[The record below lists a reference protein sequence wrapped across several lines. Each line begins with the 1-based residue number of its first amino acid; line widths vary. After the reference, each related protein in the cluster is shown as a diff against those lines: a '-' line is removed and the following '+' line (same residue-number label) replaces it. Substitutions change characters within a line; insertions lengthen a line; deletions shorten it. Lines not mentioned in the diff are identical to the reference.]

1 VVWVCCQRLPA
12 LLALA
17 ALAMLAACAQPARR
31 TEAMVSPAS
40 AVAAKAT
47 SWSGRLALR
56 VQDAPQQSFS
66 AGFELTGAPAQGAL
80 KLLSPFGS
88 TLALIEWDGT
98 GATLRTDKEE
108 RRFSSLD
115 QLAEAATG
123 SPLPVRALFDWL
135 TGSNT
140 PLPGWQADL
149 SGLSEGRLLAERIS
163 PAPNVHLRLVLEPPG
178 NPDAD
183 PKRSP

>member
-1 VVWVCCQRLPA
+1 M

-17 ALAMLAACAQPARR
+17 LALAMLYGCAQQPRRADAPA
-31 TEAMVSPAS
+31 PATPG
-40 AVAAKAT
+40 AAAAITPKAT
-47 SWSGRLALR
+47 AWSGRLALR

-88 TLALIEWDGT
+88 TVALIQWNGA

-108 RRFSSLD
+108 QRFNSLD
-115 QLAEAATG
+115 QLSEAATG

-135 TGSNT
+135 AGSNT
-140 PLPGWQADL
+140 PLAGWQADL
-149 SGLSEGRLLAERIS
+149 SGLAEGRLLAERRS
-163 PAPNVHLRLVLEPPG
+163 PAPNVYLRLVMDSAG
-178 NPDAD
+178 GPDAD
-183 PKRSP
+183 LKRSP